1 MWGNDF
7 PHHVSTWPNSKRV
20 LDEHFYD
27 IPDSVRERIVCA
39 NARELYR
46 F

>member
-7 PHHVSTWPNSKRV
+7 PHHVSTWPNSKAV
-20 LDEHFYD
+20 LDEHFAGVSDD
-27 IPDSVRERIVCA
+27 IRHKITCS
-39 NARELYR
+39 NARELYG